1 MDYVF
6 IRYIYNN
13 NAYQFLVHESSIK
26 DIHPNTIMESID
38 AIFFEMCFH
47 LKKHK

>member
-6 IRYIYNN
+6 IRYIYNSN
-13 NAYQFLVHESSIK
+13 VYQFLVHESSIK

-38 AIFFEMCFH
+38 AIFFEDVFPF
-47 LKKHK
+47 KEA